1 MICRL
6 IRQYDLC
13 KWKASGWRAAAITQ
27 ASTAAKSLR
36 KYSSRRATPCTAAF
50 QRKSGRNS
58 IFEATG
64 QTAARTRLTNRPF
77 ANFFGTLSKPTDNI
91 MKQIIIYGIYVIEKL
106 FKLRSISWKRFSKIS
121 FEFLA
126 QISGKG
132 TDKITIFASC
142 VAKSTNLLSPAKAP
156 LINRRSTISIDVS
169 PPLPSP
175 LFIFP
180 LVLARSREGLS
191 LHVHRGTNLGR
202 ARLVPLSPPPPISR
216 SAIIRVN
223 PRVARKSPH
232 LNHAAISQLVV
243 LGCSRRSIINYRD
256 HSNDQRGRGGLSSL
270 IQFSANRR
278 GCVERCGV
286 TEPRENSRAYYR
298 LGRLLG

>member
-1 MICRL
+1 M
-6 IRQYDLC
+6 
-13 KWKASGWRAAAITQ
+13 
-27 ASTAAKSLR
+27 
-36 KYSSRRATPCTAAF
+36 
-50 QRKSGRNS
+50 
-58 IFEATG
+58 
-64 QTAARTRLTNRPF
+64 
-77 ANFFGTLSKPTDNI
+77 
-91 MKQIIIYGIYVIEKL
+91 
-106 FKLRSISWKRFSKIS
+106 
-121 FEFLA
+121 
-126 QISGKG
+126 
-132 TDKITIFASC
+132 
-142 VAKSTNLLSPAKAP
+142 
-156 LINRRSTISIDVS
+156 S
-169 PPLPSP
+169 PPPP
-175 LFIFP
+175 LCLFFP
-180 LVLARSREGLS
+180 RSREVTRRVIAPP
-191 LHVHRGTNLGR
+191 VHRGTNLGR
-202 ARLVPLSPPPPISR
+202 ARLVPLSPSPPLLSLPPSPISR

>member
-1 MICRL
+1 M
-6 IRQYDLC
+6 
-13 KWKASGWRAAAITQ
+13 
-27 ASTAAKSLR
+27 
-36 KYSSRRATPCTAAF
+36 
-50 QRKSGRNS
+50 
-58 IFEATG
+58 
-64 QTAARTRLTNRPF
+64 
-77 ANFFGTLSKPTDNI
+77 
-91 MKQIIIYGIYVIEKL
+91 
-106 FKLRSISWKRFSKIS
+106 
-121 FEFLA
+121 A
-126 QISGKG
+126 QIREKEP
-132 TDKITIFASC
+132 T
-142 VAKSTNLLSPAKAP
+142 KSRFLRHLSPNLLSPTKAT
-156 LINRRSTISIDVS
+156 LINRRPTISIDVS
-169 PPLPSP
+169 PSPS

-180 LVLARSREGLS
+180 SFSRGHEKGYRSTGSPWHESRKGSSRPPFPPSPLLS
-191 LHVHRGTNLGR
+191 L
-202 ARLVPLSPPPPISR
+202 PPSPISR

-298 LGRLLG
+298 FGRLLG

>member
-1 MICRL
+1 M
-6 IRQYDLC
+6 
-13 KWKASGWRAAAITQ
+13 
-27 ASTAAKSLR
+27 
-36 KYSSRRATPCTAAF
+36 
-50 QRKSGRNS
+50 
-58 IFEATG
+58 
-64 QTAARTRLTNRPF
+64 
-77 ANFFGTLSKPTDNI
+77 
-91 MKQIIIYGIYVIEKL
+91 
-106 FKLRSISWKRFSKIS
+106 
-121 FEFLA
+121 
-126 QISGKG
+126 
-132 TDKITIFASC
+132 
-142 VAKSTNLLSPAKAP
+142 SPP
-156 LINRRSTISIDVS
+156 
-169 PPLPSP
+169 PPLPSVYFSP
-175 LFIFP
+175 
-180 LVLARSREGLS
+180 RSREVTRRVVAPRSPWHESRKGS
-191 LHVHRGTNLGR
+191 SR
-202 ARLVPLSPPPPISR
+202 PPIPPPPPISR